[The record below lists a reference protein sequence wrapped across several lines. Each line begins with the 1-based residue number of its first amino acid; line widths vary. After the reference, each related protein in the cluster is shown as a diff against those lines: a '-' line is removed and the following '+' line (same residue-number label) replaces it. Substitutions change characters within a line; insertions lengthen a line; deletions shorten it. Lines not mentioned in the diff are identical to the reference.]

1 MPAVK
6 ELLALGRPCVGWP
19 RLPHPGTGCL
29 TTVTLA
35 LGVGDAD
42 EGNGSSA
49 AGLVI
54 QGSRQGLDPVVCSSL
69 AALPLRAVD
78 CVLLLLGGDVDEEE
92 DGADWAAAASALAE
106 IGRGVVAAAA
116 PPAEKEQPRHL
127 PLVFVVA
134 PGRVTADDLGI
145 VETAAAPWGMEVA
158 TLRQLSLPSKGGG
171 GGAGGLIGSLAPA
184 VNEDGVGP
192 YVLEAAA
199 AVCRGQKGRG
209 FVVVQLQAR
218 GSPWEAAAAGDRSGA
233 TSGDGTVAPEEGR
246 SPSSSSSS
254 SPSLPP
260 PSPSTRLLRLVETSL
275 FLAQPPSPP
284 DAPLAA
290 EDTEYLRPPPPAA
303 CALHLSNYY
312 DDWRGLYP
320 GLQALLEDFEAIRA
334 EALSVAQWTPWP
346 EYHFRDGGAENDW
359 RVVPFLHT
367 FPASDPGKSV
377 WIEGTGARCPR
388 TVAALARLRP
398 HVRTALFSRLGP
410 DTRLSAHT
418 GWEDLANHVLRVH
431 LTLAAPKGPVCGTWV
446 EGEVRCH
453 RPRDF
458 IVFDDSKVHKA
469 FNLHPTEARVVL
481 ILDMAR
487 PPEMARGVAVG
498 GHTAELDAFISAFR

>member
-1 MPAVK
+1 MPVVK

-29 TTVTLA
+29 TTLTLA

-54 QGSRQGLDPVVCSSL
+54 HGSWRGLDPLVCSSL

-78 CVLLLLGGDVDEEE
+78 CVLLLLGSDEDEE
-92 DGADWAAAASALAE
+92 DGAGWAAAASALAE

-116 PPAEKEQPRHL
+116 PPVEKEQPWPL

-134 PGRVTADDLGI
+134 PGRATADDLGI
-145 VETAAAPWGMEVA
+145 LETAAASWGMGVA
-158 TLRQLSLPSKGGG
+158 TLRQLSLPSEGG
-171 GGAGGLIGSLAPA
+171 GGAGGPIGSLAPA

-218 GSPWEAAAAGDRSGA
+218 GSPWEAAAGDRSGA
-233 TSGDGTVAPEEGR
+233 TSEDGMVAPEEDR
-246 SPSSSSSS
+246 LPSSSSSS
-254 SPSLPP
+254 SPAPAP
-260 PSPSTRLLRLVETSL
+260 TSPSTCLLRLVETSL

-284 DAPLAA
+284 DAPLAP
-290 EDTEYLRPPPPAA
+290 EDTEYLRPLPPAA
-303 CALHLSNYY
+303 CALHLPNYH
-312 DDWRGLYP
+312 DDWRRLYP
-320 GLQALLEDFEAIRA
+320 GLQALLDDFEAIRA

-367 FPASDPGKSV
+367 FPASDPSKSV

-418 GWEDLANHVLRVH
+418 GWKDLANHVLRVH
-431 LTLAAPKGPVCGTWV
+431 LTLAAPKGPVCGAWV

-458 IVFDDSKVHKA
+458 IIFDDSKVHKA